1 MRKFLFSI
9 FALLAVCTAGN
20 AQISGLNIGYCNGE
34 VSTTPHREFCST
46 EKDIWV
52 SGAIWLPASDIN
64 VNKGNEIGAIRAGLA
79 QKIGIDTMCVWLR
92 DKLDGVNL
100 AEGGIPKAD
109 IVKGWNEIKLNS
121 PLPLDGTNTD
131 GLYIGFSYHQS
142 SVNQGVSVLLTPT
155 PNALFL
161 KHGDGE
167 WTDRSDEGL
176 LCVEGLVYGDNL
188 PKLNL
193 RLASVDAP
201 EYYIID
207 KGKMTITGEVR
218 NIAVQTITGFDVEA
232 RIDGIDEVYT
242 SHIDGELAYQE
253 GKTFEFEIAPAIQT
267 TGPGKVTV
275 TISKLNEG
283 DDLNMEDNVASD
295 VFDIVNHDYT
305 RVMLLEEFT
314 TEQCSNCPR
323 VASYIHDMLEKD
335 KYKDVVLAVCHHSAY
350 YTDWLTVP
358 CANKYLWYFNA
369 GGSTYAPALML
380 DRWTPNGASTPV
392 FNPSSLADLEAS
404 ANYRLSRPAFVSLNI
419 KTEADLEANKLN
431 INVSGS
437 RSKEDF
443 CVNPPRITVYL
454 VENNITAH
462 SQAGASGTFVHQ
474 HVVRKVNSD
483 WGEVIEWNGD
493 DYSYDCTLDL
503 RADYVFDNLQVIAM
517 IYDYDANDATKN
529 EVANAGTQYASDFS
543 VADGISSVVGNDSAK
558 GIVYDLQGRRIQ
570 SETLRPGLYI
580 INGKKQ
586 VVK

>member
-79 QKIGIDTMCVWLR
+79 QKIGIDTLCVWLR
-92 DKLDGVNL
+92 DKLDGANL

-109 IVKGWNEIKLNS
+109 IVKGWNEIKLNT

-142 SVNQGVSVLLTPT
+142 SVNQGVSVFLTPT

-167 WTDRSDEGL
+167 WTDRSDEGM

-193 RLASVDAP
+193 RLVSIDAP

-242 SHIDGELAYQE
+242 AHIDGELAYQDS
-253 GKTFEFEIAPAIQT
+253 KTFEFDRHHQQT
-267 TGPGKVTV
+267 
-275 TISKLNEG
+275 
-283 DDLNMEDNVASD
+283 
-295 VFDIVNHDYT
+295 
-305 RVMLLEEFT
+305 
-314 TEQCSNCPR
+314 Q
-323 VASYIHDMLEKD
+323 
-335 KYKDVVLAVCHHSAY
+335 
-350 YTDWLTVP
+350 
-358 CANKYLWYFNA
+358 
-369 GGSTYAPALML
+369 
-380 DRWTPNGASTPV
+380 
-392 FNPSSLADLEAS
+392 
-404 ANYRLSRPAFVSLNI
+404 
-419 KTEADLEANKLN
+419 
-431 INVSGS
+431 
-437 RSKEDF
+437 
-443 CVNPPRITVYL
+443 
-454 VENNITAH
+454 
-462 SQAGASGTFVHQ
+462 
-474 HVVRKVNSD
+474 
-483 WGEVIEWNGD
+483 
-493 DYSYDCTLDL
+493 
-503 RADYVFDNLQVIAM
+503 
-517 IYDYDANDATKN
+517 
-529 EVANAGTQYASDFS
+529 
-543 VADGISSVVGNDSAK
+543 
-558 GIVYDLQGRRIQ
+558 
-570 SETLRPGLYI
+570 
-580 INGKKQ
+580 
-586 VVK
+586 